1 MSYAGPPHRP
11 VAVITGALGGIG
23 RACCERFA
31 TGYRLALLDLD
42 AERLSAAAADMAS
55 RGIEVALVRACN
67 VADAAQVGACF
78 EALERI
84 GPIGALV
91 HTAGVSPALASW
103 ETIIRANIAGTAHVL
118 DACLPLI
125 DVNGAAV
132 CIASMAGHGV
142 VPDGGLDAA
151 LDDPTAADLPA
162 KVEPSLVQRLIAGD
176 SFGLASPAYSVSKYA
191 VQRMMA
197 ARAAAWAQRGA
208 RIASISPGLIHTP
221 MGRKEVA
228 ENPRAAE
235 VLDSIPGKRWGSP
248 LDIANAAAFL
258 ASNEAAYITGC
269 DLRVDGGV
277 TAQRAMAVQSETS
290 NTTR

>member
-1 MSYAGPPHRP
+1 MSYAGAPNRP

-23 RACCERFA
+23 RACCERLA
-31 TGYRLALLDLD
+31 TGYRLALLDLG

-55 RGIEVALVRACN
+55 RGIEVVLARACD

-78 EALERI
+78 EALGRT
-84 GPIGALV
+84 GSIGALV
-91 HTAGVSPALASW
+91 HTAGVSPALADW

-118 DACLPLI
+118 DACLPLTAA
-125 DVNGAAV
+125 NGAAI

-142 VPDGGLDAA
+142 VPDADLDAA

-162 KVEPSLVQRLIAGD
+162 RLEPSLTQRRIAGD
-176 SFGLASPAYSVSKYA
+176 PYALASPAYSVSKYA
-191 VQRMMA
+191 VQRMVA

-208 RIASISPGLIHTP
+208 RIVSISPGLIHTP

-228 ENPRAAE
+228 ENERAAA
-235 VLDSIPGKRWGSP
+235 VLEAIPGNRWGSP

-258 ASNEAAYITGC
+258 ASNEAGYITGC
-269 DLRVDGGV
+269 DLKVDGGV
-277 TAQRAMAVQSETS
+277 TTQRTAAVQRSHPA
-290 NTTR
+290 